1 MSVAPTQPAP
11 QIRRTPLHE
20 TKAAPIAVPVPPDDA
35 STARTTETAE
45 LHRWLRLLLPPFVI
59 SGAFFALAIGT
70 GVQELIAPALFFGPM
85 AIILAFIYLG
95 LSSDSNSA

>member
-11 QIRRTPLHE
+11 QIRRTPLHSVE
-20 TKAAPIAVPVPPDDA
+20 ISAVPRDDA
-35 STARTTETAE
+35 PTARTTATAE
-45 LHRWLRLLLPPFVI
+45 LNRWLRFLVPPFVI
-59 SGAFFALAIGT
+59 SGVFFALAIGT